1 MGRRALLSLTLAAA
15 LAQPGMAQDAGSGA
29 LPPLAVP
36 PIPRPETPALVP
48 ADDKAPPSSGA
59 LIPPEAYDQP
69 VIPLGTPRPAAFETL
84 RESDFDHAAC
94 RLGLVMLGVDHA
106 EVPPLTDPDQRDC
119 GIARPVELR
128 AIQPG
133 ITVEGSPVL
142 RCDTARAL
150 ALWLREMVV
159 PAASRLPGSPRLTSV
174 ITGPGYACRGV
185 VGGSTGGRI
194 SEHALGNAI
203 DIAGFGFDDGSRV
216 EIAPTADR
224 GDLAAAFQNA
234 VQGSACLYFTTV
246 LGPGSNAAHDDHLH
260 LDIKARQGGFR
271 LCQ

>member
-1 MGRRALLSLTLAAA
+1 MKDPA
-15 LAQPGMAQDAGSGA
+15 SG
-29 LPPLAVP
+29 
-36 PIPRPETPALVP
+36 
-48 ADDKAPPSSGA
+48 SSGA
-59 LIPPEAYDQP
+59 LIPPEAYDEP
-69 VIPLGTPRPAAFETL
+69 VAPFGSAPLAFEAL

-94 RLGLVMLGVDHA
+94 RLALTMLGVDHA
-106 EVPPLTDPDQRDC
+106 EAPPVIEPEQRDC
-119 GIARPVELR
+119 GIARPIELH

-133 ITVEGSPVL
+133 IAVEGGAVL

-150 ALWLREMVV
+150 ALWMREMVV
-159 PAASRLPGSPRLTSV
+159 PAAGRLPGSPRLTSV
-174 ITGPGYACRGV
+174 ALGTGYACRSV
-185 VGGSTGGRI
+185 VGGASEARI

-203 DIAGFGFDDGSRV
+203 DIAGFGLDDGSRL
-216 EIAPTADR
+216 EIGPRADR
-224 GDLAAAFQNA
+224 GDLEVAFQNA